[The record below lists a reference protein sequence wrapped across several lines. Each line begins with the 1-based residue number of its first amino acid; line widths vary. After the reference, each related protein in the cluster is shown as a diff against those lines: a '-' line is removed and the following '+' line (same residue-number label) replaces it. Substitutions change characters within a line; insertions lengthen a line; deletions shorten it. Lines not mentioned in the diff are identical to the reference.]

1 MELMLLECMTHLG
14 LYVPKWK
21 LVRRWSHIK
30 NWGSFLMHIITHIAK
45 RILKYLPLECIAVDL
60 RLFCHFIINLLINL
74 FSPKNLFKAD
84 FSQNANNFHQEKNF
98 FLSYDCT
105 VIFSGCLCSFLSLGF
120 FLYFNI
126 VKFWKG
132 TTPRKG
138 VLLATAYF
146 LSWWLMQVK
155 CYIQ

>member
-14 LYVPKWK
+14 LYTWMKIGSQVKSYQK
-21 LVRRWSHIK
+21 LRFISYAYNHTYCQKNIK
-30 NWGSFLMHIITHIAK
+30 IFTFTVHSCRSPAVLSFYYKSTNKSFLS
-45 RILKYLPLECIAVDL
+45 R
-60 RLFCHFIINLLINL
+60 
-74 FSPKNLFKAD
+74 NLFKAD
-84 FSQNANNFHQEKNF
+84 FSQNANNFHQEKNLF
-98 FLSYDCT
+98 WSYDCT
-105 VIFSGCLCSFLSLGF
+105 VIFSWCLCSFLSLVF
-120 FLYFNI
+120 FFYLNI

-155 CYIQ
+155 CCIQ

>member
-1 MELMLLECMTHLG
+1 MTHLG
-14 LYVPKWK
+14 LYVPEWK

-45 RILKYLPLECIAVDL
+45 RILKYLPLECIAVEL

-74 FSPKNLFKAD
+74 FSPEIYSKLISHRMPIISTRK
-84 FSQNANNFHQEKNF
+84 KIF

-105 VIFSGCLCSFLSLGF
+105 VIFSWCLCSFLPLGF
-120 FLYFNI
+120 FFTCKLNI

-132 TTPRKG
+132 TTPSKG